1 MNKSILQTALLAGV
15 LGLASTAA
23 QAGGNTATPDWTGFH
38 AGASLGIAAS
48 NVTALPI
55 YDPSIIRLSNNTQAG
70 NSFNIGANLG
80 YDHQIGPLVVGALV
94 ELNYLHIATHGGFN
108 EDDATNQPWGT
119 QVGDLLGSARIKLG
133 AGSDQVMVYGSGGI
147 AFGSSRIANWKYEGF
162 GAQDYPFASTGY
174 VLGGG
179 IEYRVND
186 SWTISGDYSHYV
198 FTASNT
204 TQIFSDDRPTLYG
217 GNNKIGIDLIKV
229 GLNYRF

>member
-1 MNKSILQTALLAGV
+1 MTKAFWHIALFGGV
-15 LGLASTAA
+15 LGLASTGA

-38 AGASLGIAAS
+38 AGVSLGLDAS

-55 YDPSIIRLSNNTQAG
+55 YNPSVIKLSNNTQTG

-80 YDHQIGPLVVGALV
+80 YDHQFGPLVVGAFG

-147 AFGSSRIANWKYEGF
+147 AFGSSKIANWNYEGF

-174 VLGGG
+174 VFGGG
-179 IEYRVND
+179 IEYRVNE
-186 SWTISGDYSHYV
+186 SWTINGDYSHYV

-204 TQIFSDDRPTLYG
+204 TQIFSDDGPARG
-217 GNNKIGIDLIKV
+217 GNNNIGIDLIKV